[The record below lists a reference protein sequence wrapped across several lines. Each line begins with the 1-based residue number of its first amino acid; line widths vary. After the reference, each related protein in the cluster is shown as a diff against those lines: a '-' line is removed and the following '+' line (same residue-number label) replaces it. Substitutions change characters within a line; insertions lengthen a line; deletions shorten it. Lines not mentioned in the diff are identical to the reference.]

1 MYELSY
7 SEKILKQLKK
17 IQVLDK
23 NRIIKSLERI
33 RIRPHYF
40 VKKIVGTKYF
50 RLRVGNYRIILNII
64 NKNLVIYV
72 LEFGHRKNIYKK

>member
-33 RIRPHYF
+33 RIRPHHF
-40 VKKIVGTKYF
+40 VKRIVGTKYF
-50 RLRVGNYRIILNII
+50 RLRIGDYRIILNIV

-72 LEFGHRKNIYKK
+72 LEMGSRKNIYKK